1 MSVFK
6 GLYCYE
12 SVDSSFI
19 DCCYS
24 IDKST
29 MKNSYYKYLI
39 GQSGIDCIPKAFRTD
54 SGFKNF
60 LKVYNLSIVK
70 STVETRGEKGNR
82 FVCCS
87 LKGKYK
93 VCLFWHKSDLPKNV
107 KSFIGL
113 SNGSYVDCYYAD
125 IDGWRVIFKPNSNAK
140 EVYHPYS
147 NYFEISKKW
156 G

>member
-1 MSVFK
+1 MNLLK
-6 GLYCYE
+6 KLYCSE
-12 SVDSSFI
+12 CVDSKLIS
-19 DCCYS
+19 CCYS
-24 IDKST
+24 IDKPT
-29 MKNSYYKYLI
+29 MRDSSYKYLI
-39 GQSGIDCIPKAFRTD
+39 GQSGVGCVPKAFRTD

-70 STVETRGEKGNR
+70 STVEILGRRGER

-93 VCLFWHKSDLPKNV
+93 VFLFWHKSELPKNA
-107 KSFIGL
+107 KPFIGL

-125 IDGWRVIFKPNSNAK
+125 IDGWRVVCIPNPNAD